1 MDPDA
6 VDGDAAGLQG
16 LERAAD
22 PPPGGLGTP
31 GDLGGLGGLGGLGD
45 RARRVLADL
54 ADLRRDDLPTR
65 GGTTT
70 AYVFDSGLDQVD
82 AVALR
87 AYELLAHVNGLD
99 PTQFPSVARIEN
111 DLVSIVA
118 GQLGGDHETVGTVTS
133 GGTESCLLAVL
144 GARELW
150 RRRRST
156 GNPRIVVPATA
167 HAAFFKAAHLFGL
180 KVQTVPVDPDTLRA
194 DPEQMA
200 AAIGPRTALVVASAP
215 AYAYGVVD
223 PVEPIAAAAAQWEVP
238 CHVDACIGG
247 WILPFLD
254 DPPAFG
260 LDVPGVT
267 SIAVDLHKY
276 GYVPKGVS
284 VLLHRSAELRRLH
297 WFTLAGWA
305 GYPLVNPTLQSSRPV
320 GPMASAW
327 AVQKFLGIEDH
338 DPGAGSS
345 PGTGGAAMP
354 GFRSLARSAHD
365 AARRLAA
372 GIDGTAGRP
381 GIGGLRTVGDVDST
395 LVAFTDDGG
404 PDDPDVRVVVDE
416 LAQRGWY
423 LQVQPSM
430 GTALRARRV
439 PMTAHASI
447 TGAAAGR
454 IDELLTA
461 LRDSADA
468 ARAHGRVEPD
478 AQLVEMAR
486 TIEPAELT
494 EEQVEGLLRLAGVG
508 DGGHAGLPARMAPVH
523 ALVDAVPAPLAERLL
538 AAVLSRQLTPPR

>member
-1 MDPDA
+1 MDPDTRVEGPA
-6 VDGDAAGLQG
+6 GRQVGGSAAGEG
-16 LERAAD
+16 SAAD
-22 PPPGGLGTP
+22 APLGA
-31 GDLGGLGGLGGLGD
+31 

-54 ADLRRDDLPTR
+54 ADLQRDDLPTR

-70 AYVFDSGLDQVD
+70 AYVFDSGLGEVD

-118 GQLGGDHETVGTVTS
+118 GQLGGDDATVGTVTS

-200 AAIGPRTALVVASAP
+200 AAIGPRTALVVVSAP
-215 AYAYGVVD
+215 SYAYGVVD
-223 PVEPIAAAAAQWEVP
+223 PVEPIAAAAAQWDVP

-254 DPPAFG
+254 DPPPFAF
-260 LDVPGVT
+260 DVPGVT
-267 SIAVDLHKY
+267 SVAVDLHKY

-327 AVQKFLGIEDH
+327 AVQKLLGIEDRV
-338 DPGAGSS
+338 PGDGL
-345 PGTGGAAMP
+345 P
-354 GFRSLARSAHD
+354 GFRSLARSAHG

-372 GIDGTAGRP
+372 GIDGAGGSP
-381 GIGGLRTVGDVDST
+381 GIAGLHTVGDVDST
-395 LVAFTDDGG
+395 LVAFADDAG

-454 IDELLTA
+454 IDELLAA
-461 LRDSADA
+461 LREAADA
-468 ARAHGRVEPD
+468 ARVHGRVEPD
-478 AQLVEMAR
+478 ARLVEMAR

-508 DGGHAGLPARMAPVH
+508 DGGPAGLPARMAPVH
-523 ALVDAVPAPLAERLL
+523 ALVDAIPAPLAERLL
-538 AAVLSRQLTPPR
+538 TAVLSRQLTPPR

>member
-1 MDPDA
+1 MA
-6 VDGDAAGLQG
+6 SGAGEGGAGRVD
-16 LERAAD
+16 ERA
-22 PPPGGLGTP
+22 
-31 GDLGGLGGLGGLGD
+31 
-45 RARRVLADL
+45 REVLADL
-54 ADLRRDDLPTR
+54 AALRDDDLPTH

-70 AYVFDSGLDQVD
+70 AYVFDSGMAEVD
-82 AVALR
+82 TVALR

-118 GQLGGDHETVGTVTS
+118 GQLGGDEHTVGTVTS

-144 GARELW
+144 GAREW
-150 RRRRST
+150 WHQRRTT
-156 GNPRIVVPATA
+156 GNPRIVVPSTA

-180 KVQTVPVDPDTLRA
+180 KVQTVPVDPDTQRA

-215 AYAYGVVD
+215 SYAYGVVD
-223 PVEPIAAAAAQWEVP
+223 PVEQIAAAAAQWDVP

-254 DPPAFG
+254 YVETGDYADGSDPRFDLA
-260 LDVPGVT
+260 VPGVT

-284 VLLHRSAELRRLH
+284 VLLHRDAELRRLH

-327 AVQKFLGIEDH
+327 AVQKYLGIEG
-338 DPGAGSS
+338 P
-345 PGTGGAAMP
+345 T
-354 GFRSLARSAHD
+354 GFRALARSAHD
-365 AARRLAA
+365 AAVGLAR
-372 GIDGTAGRP
+372 GIDA
-381 GIGGLRTVGDVDST
+381 IGGLHTVGAVDTT
-395 LVAFTDDGG
+395 LVAFADDGG

-416 LAQRGWY
+416 LATRGWY

-430 GTALRARRV
+430 AAGGRSGHV

-454 IDELLTA
+454 IPELLEA
-461 LRDSADA
+461 LRESVAAAKALGRVQADPEFVEA
-468 ARAHGRVEPD
+468 ARQIVVE
-478 AQLVEMAR
+478 
-486 TIEPAELT
+486 ELT
-494 EEQVEGLLRLAGVG
+494 EEQVEGLLQLAGVG
-508 DGGHAGLPARMAPVH
+508 GGDPGGGASGVGARSGGAAGPGLPVRMAPVH
-523 ALVDAVPAPLAERLL
+523 ALVDAIPAPLAERLL
-538 AAVLSRQLTPPR
+538 AAVLSRQLTPR

>member
-1 MDPDA
+1 MA
-6 VDGDAAGLQG
+6 SGAGEGGAGRVD
-16 LERAAD
+16 ERA
-22 PPPGGLGTP
+22 
-31 GDLGGLGGLGGLGD
+31 
-45 RARRVLADL
+45 RKVLADL
-54 ADLRRDDLPTR
+54 AALRDDDLPTH

-70 AYVFDSGLDQVD
+70 AYVFDSGMAEVD
-82 AVALR
+82 TVALR

-118 GQLGGDHETVGTVTS
+118 GQLGGDEHTVGTVTS

-144 GARELW
+144 GARERW
-150 RRRRST
+150 HQRRTT
-156 GNPRIVVPATA
+156 GNPRIVVPSTA

-180 KVQTVPVDPDTLRA
+180 KVQTVPVDPDTQRA

-200 AAIGPRTALVVASAP
+200 AAIGPRTALIVASAP
-215 AYAYGVVD
+215 SYAYGVVD
-223 PVEPIAAAAAQWEVP
+223 PVEQIAAAAAQWDVP

-254 DPPAFG
+254 DGAGSARPFDLA
-260 LDVPGVT
+260 VPGVT

-284 VLLHRSAELRRLH
+284 VLLHRDSELRRLH

-327 AVQKFLGIEDH
+327 AVQKYLGIEG
-338 DPGAGSS
+338 P
-345 PGTGGAAMP
+345 T
-354 GFRSLARSAHD
+354 GFRALARSAHD
-365 AARRLAA
+365 AAAGLAR
-372 GIDGTAGRP
+372 GIDA
-381 GIGGLRTVGDVDST
+381 IGGLHTVGAVDTT
-395 LVAFTDDGG
+395 LVAFADDGG

-416 LAQRGWY
+416 LAMRGWY
-423 LQVQPSM
+423 LQVQPS
-430 GTALRARRV
+430 TAAGGKSGHV

-454 IDELLTA
+454 IPELLEA
-461 LRDSADA
+461 LRESVA
-468 ARAHGRVEPD
+468 AAKALGRVQADPE
-478 AQLVEMAR
+478 LVEATR
-486 TIEPAELT
+486 QIVVEELT
-494 EEQVEGLLRLAGVG
+494 EEQVEGLLQLAGVG
-508 DGGHAGLPARMAPVH
+508 GGAPGSDPGGVDGSGEAAGPGLPVRMAPVH
-523 ALVDAVPAPLAERLL
+523 ALVDAIPAPLAERLL